1 MSTRQSKLAAALVI
15 VMGASAFAQS
25 NQGTITG
32 AISDPA
38 EAVVPVAQIEVR
50 NSATGVIYNGGTSS
64 TGNYVIPVPTGIYEI
79 TVTVPGFKRYAQSK
93 TTCDRCLPQGLR
105 ETAWEA

>member
-1 MSTRQSKLAAALVI
+1 MSTRQSKLARFVI
-15 VMGASAFAQS
+15 VMVRVRAQS

-38 EAVVPVAQIEVR
+38 GAVVPAALIEVR
-50 NSATGVIYNGGTSS
+50 NSATAVIYSGGTSN
-64 TGNYVIPVPTGIYEI
+64 TGNYVIAVPADIYEI
-79 TVTVPGFKRYAQSK
+79 TVTVRGFKRYVQSR
-93 TTCDRCLPQGLR
+93 TTCDRCRPQCLR